1 MFEPMGRGERVCF
14 RQLVSKKN
22 GEPTESKGT
31 SATNNYLKPEEF
43 YPPVSPEVN
52 ITVMEDHAGPKS
64 RQFEAFASAPGTP
77 RATALRADAICNR
90 FQAVGGEIIYSSSAH
105 TASKYKTMHQI

>member
-1 MFEPMGRGERVCF
+1 MFEPMGRGERICF

-52 ITVMEDHAGPKS
+52 IIVMEDHAGPKS
-64 RQFEAFASAPGTP
+64 RQFEAFASAPVTP

-90 FQAVGGEIIYSSSAH
+90 FQAI
-105 TASKYKTMHQI
+105 